1 MLLLGRRG
9 VSPAPH
15 NHRLLQ
21 AREKERGR
29 SREEACWGRGS
40 EWLDDGVP
48 VQRGEQDVGGAGPGS
63 ESQRAR
69 YGREEECFIEDG
81 YRDQSESVQQSCLQA
96 MVTARV
102 WGIWRA

>member
-1 MLLLGRRG
+1 MT
-9 VSPAPH
+9 
-15 NHRLLQ
+15 
-21 AREKERGR
+21 
-29 SREEACWGRGS
+29 AC
-40 EWLDDGVP
+40 P
-48 VQRGEQDVGGAGPGS
+48 VQRGEQDMGGAGPGS